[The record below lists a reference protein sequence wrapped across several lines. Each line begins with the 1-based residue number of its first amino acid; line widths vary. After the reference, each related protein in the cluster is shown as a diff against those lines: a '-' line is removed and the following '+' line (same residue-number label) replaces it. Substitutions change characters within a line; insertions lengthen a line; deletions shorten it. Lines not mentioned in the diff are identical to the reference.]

1 MLNVKVIKQKNA
13 DLRLKLEA
21 WKKREEERKR
31 IKRRSFEHG
40 RKLRDVFDKFSKDF
54 NIEKEKVVEC
64 ILHYNQYVEEK
75 EKYEKEEKIVLNF
88 LCQIPGFT
96 D

>member
-1 MLNVKVIKQKNA
+1 VLNVKVIKQKNT

-40 RKLRDVFDKFSKDF
+40 RKLREVFDKFSKDF
-54 NIEKEKVVEC
+54 NIEKDKVVEC
-64 ILHYNQYVEEK
+64 ILHYNTFVEEK
-75 EKYEKEEKIVLNF
+75 EKYEVEEKIVINF
-88 LCQIPGFT
+88 LC
-96 D
+96 